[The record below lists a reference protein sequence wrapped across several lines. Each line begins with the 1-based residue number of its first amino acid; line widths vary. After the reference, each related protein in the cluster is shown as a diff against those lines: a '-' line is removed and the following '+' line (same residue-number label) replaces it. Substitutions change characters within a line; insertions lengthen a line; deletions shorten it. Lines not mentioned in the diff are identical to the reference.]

1 MNGHARASPAG
12 EKKKRWTESKASRK
26 QQSTMG
32 EREKEGRKKG
42 RKEKCLIWRRE
53 DSLHFG
59 RPASQPHGKRPEPP
73 SERACVSRETNWR
86 ATVHF
91 SQFRKLVG
99 SSWCQTKAGL
109 ALTSH
114 PYFDRCLRRDEA
126 VIRRVFRCK
135 SEAENSFCSREKKE
149 KKVRKSVVKSI
160 IHRCRVS
167 DTHWGYSFLSDLQG
181 GKRRKEYITS
191 KNE

>member
-135 SEAENSFCSREKKE
+135 SEAENSFCSREK
-149 KKVRKSVVKSI
+149 RNKSAEE
-160 IHRCRVS
+160 C
-167 DTHWGYSFLSDLQG
+167 G
-181 GKRRKEYITS
+181 
-191 KNE
+191 